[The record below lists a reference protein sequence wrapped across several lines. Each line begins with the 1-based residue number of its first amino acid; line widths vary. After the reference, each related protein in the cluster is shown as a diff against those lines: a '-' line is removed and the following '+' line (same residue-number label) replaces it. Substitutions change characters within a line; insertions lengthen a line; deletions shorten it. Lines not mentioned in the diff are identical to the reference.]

1 MTKIVS
7 IAVVFSITN
16 GVATAAWAGKDV
28 IKISAVTP
36 YNDPTIIATNI
47 VEECTQLGGKL
58 ANSGEVFRWQTDE
71 FEVRPTREER
81 LEVRRLIEDG
91 SSFEQAAAK
100 FVAEATEVIVVD
112 QLTDYAHRILNPKRR
127 ARCSS
132 NTYTQCCASDYE
144 TAGDR

>member
-1 MTKIVS
+1 MSKIVS
-7 IAVVFSITN
+7 IAVVFPITN

-28 IKISAVTP
+28 IKISAATP

-58 ANSGEVFRWQTDE
+58 DNSREVFRWQTDE
-71 FEVRPTREER
+71 FEVRLTREER

-100 FVAEATEVIVVD
+100 FVAEAAEVIVVD
-112 QLTDYAHRILNPKRR
+112 QLTD
-127 ARCSS
+127 
-132 NTYTQCCASDYE
+132 
-144 TAGDR
+144 